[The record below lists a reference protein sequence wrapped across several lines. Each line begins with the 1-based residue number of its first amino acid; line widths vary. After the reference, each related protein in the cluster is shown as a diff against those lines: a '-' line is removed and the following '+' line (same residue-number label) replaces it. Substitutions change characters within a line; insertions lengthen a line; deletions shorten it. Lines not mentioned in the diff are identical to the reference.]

1 MIKPLDFSLSLS
13 YNVTDTKGGM
23 VATTINLKKDN
34 LIKKGLVGF
43 SWTTLFFSFFVPIIR
58 GDVRWAMVMFIF
70 LFCYSFVVVATIDG
84 MFADTDIDKIPD
96 DELIGIFLIVS
107 LGSIIINTIFAFTY
121 NKQYTT
127 RLLESGYEPTDE
139 YSMGIL
145 RSKGIIA

>member
-1 MIKPLDFSLSLS
+1 M
-13 YNVTDTKGGM
+13 
-23 VATTINLKKDN
+23 ATTINLKKDN
-34 LIKKGLVGF
+34 LIKKGFVGF

-58 GDVRWAMVMFIF
+58 GDVKWAGIMFIF
-70 LFCYSFVVVATIDG
+70 LFCYSFVVVATIGG

-96 DELIGIFLIVS
+96 NELIGIFLIVS

-139 YSMGIL
+139 YSRGIL

>member
-1 MIKPLDFSLSLS
+1 M
-13 YNVTDTKGGM
+13 
-23 VATTINLKKDN
+23 ATTINLKKGN
-34 LIKKGLVGF
+34 LIKKGFVGF
-43 SWTTLFFSFFVPIIR
+43 SWTTLLFNFWVPVIR
-58 GDVRWAMVMFIF
+58 GDARWAIVMFIF
-70 LFCYSFVVVATIDG
+70 LFCYSFVVVVTIGG

-107 LGSIIINTIFAFTY
+107 LGSIIINIIFAFTY

-139 YSMGIL
+139 YSRGML

>member
-1 MIKPLDFSLSLS
+1 
-13 YNVTDTKGGM
+13 M

-43 SWTTLFFSFFVPIIR
+43 SWTTLFFSFFVSIIR
-58 GDVRWAMVMFIF
+58 GDVKWAIVMFIF
-70 LFCYSFVVVATIDG
+70 LFCYSFVVVATIGG

-107 LGSIIINTIFAFTY
+107 LGSIIISTIFAFTY

-127 RLLESGYEPTDE
+127 GLLESGYELTDE
-139 YSMGIL
+139 YSKGIL